1 MENKFMEIR
10 KKDLQNKIDIISEK
24 IRYNTDKQTT
34 LLEYN
39 QYARNTHIGIGIII
53 AVTTFFITKKAID
66 IDTVNSI
73 LLTLLATSSSALTTK
88 MYSKHKQNKLK
99 KQNPNINFEKEDID
113 KNYEKINDLFEQ
125 KYLLVEELGSIN
137 TEINKTEKNEI
148 KIEPTQEKQEEII
161 KVKTLKKD
169 VIK

>member
-39 QYARNTHIGIGIII
+39 QYGRNTHIGIGVII
-53 AVTTFFITKKAID
+53 AVTTFFITKKAIN

-137 TEINKTEKNEI
+137 TEINKQEKNEI
-148 KIEPTQEKQEEII
+148 KIEPTQEKQKEVI
-161 KVKTLKKD
+161 KVKTLKRM
-169 VIK
+169 